1 MRQFLYNHDLK
12 VVAILAIQ
20 IIIEPDFSNKVI
32 EAAAE
37 SLRAE
42 FVIEEIPGKPI
53 EITDVIFLKEFD
65 ELCKIIGE
73 VVEKTNKQ

>member
-1 MRQFLYNHDLK
+1 
-12 VVAILAIQ
+12 VAILAIQ

-37 SLRAE
+37 SLRTE
-42 FVIEEIPGKPI
+42 FVIEEILGKPI
-53 EITDVIFLKEFD
+53 EITDVNFLKEFD